1 MLLLYRLGI
10 ALYLLVLHVLSL
22 FNAKAKQ
29 FTGGRKSQ
37 GPVFDELL
45 LVREERVWFHFPSLG
60 EFEQGR
66 PVLELYKAKYPD
78 IKIVVTFFSPS
89 GYENRK
95 NYPLADYV
103 LYLPMDGRKRSL
115 KTIAA
120 INPRF
125 AVFTKY
131 DFWYYY
137 FFHLN
142 RQKRGLYVI
151 SAIFRPGQVFFKP
164 WGALFRRLLSYATWL
179 FVQDEASYKLLKQ
192 IGIKQ
197 VAVSGDTRF
206 DRVLELAAA
215 PKSFPAVAAFCSGAA
230 GILVAGSTWPADEDL
245 LSRLITDQAARD
257 WKFII
262 APHEL
267 SRISRP
273 GFLEGFDAR
282 IVYYSDWVR
291 EVSVN
296 PAGVAQGGVDQV
308 GVQEASILVIDNI
321 GMLSSLY
328 AYGQIGY
335 IGGGFGSGIHNI
347 LEAGA
352 AGIPVL
358 IGPNYTRFK
367 EARDMIQ
374 QGGALGVTD
383 TLSLSKAFETLSDK
397 VEYTTRGNIFKDYI
411 ASQAGASA
419 RILAKITQL
428 ESSS

>member
-10 ALYLLVLHVLSL
+10 ALYLLVLHFLSL
-22 FNAKAKQ
+22 FNTKAKQ

-37 GPVFDELL
+37 GPIFDELL
-45 LVREERVWFHFPSLG
+45 SVNEERVWFHFPSLG

-78 IKIVVTFFSPS
+78 VKIVVTFFSPS

-95 NYPLADYV
+95 NYPLANYV

-115 KTIAA
+115 ETIAA

-131 DFWYYY
+131 DFWYYC
-137 FFHLN
+137 FFYLN

-179 FVQDEASYKLLKQ
+179 FVQDEASARLVNQ

-197 VAVSGDTRF
+197 VSVTGDTRF
-206 DRVLELAAA
+206 DRVIKLAAA
-215 PKSFPAVAAFCSGAA
+215 SKSFPAVSEFCAGAA

-245 LSRLITDQAARD
+245 LRDLIKEEAARD
-257 WKFII
+257 WKLII

-267 SRISRP
+267 DRVSRP
-273 GFLEGFDAR
+273 GFLTGFG
-282 IVYYSDWVR
+282 
-291 EVSVN
+291 
-296 PAGVAQGGVDQV
+296 AGVAYYSKWVRQGGVNEV
-308 GVQEASILVIDNI
+308 GVQEARILVIDNI

-328 AYGQIGY
+328 AYGHIGY

-374 QGGALGVTD
+374 QGGALVVTD
-383 TLSLSKAFETLSDK
+383 SHTLSQTFKTLSDK
-397 VEYTTRGNIFKDYI
+397 AEYTTRGNIFKDYI
-411 ASQAGASA
+411 ASQAGASQ
-419 RILAKITQL
+419 RILAKIADL
-428 ESSS
+428 ESKARPQFN

>member
-22 FNAKAKQ
+22 FNTKAKQ

-45 LVREERVWFHFPSLG
+45 SVREERVWFHFPSLG
-60 EFEQGR
+60 EFEQGQ

-95 NYPLADYV
+95 NYPLANYV
-103 LYLPMDGRKRSL
+103 LYLPLDGRKRSL

-137 FFHLN
+137 FFYLN

-179 FVQDEASYKLLKQ
+179 FVQDKASSELLKQ

-215 PKSFPAVAAFCSGAA
+215 PKSFPAVAAFCAGST

-245 LSRLITDQAARD
+245 LKHLVLDDAARN

-273 GFLEGFDAR
+273 GFLDGFKAES
-282 IVYYSDWVR
+282 IAYYSELVCEDGVKQQ
-291 EVSVN
+291 SVN
-296 PAGVAQGGVDQV
+296 GTR
-308 GVQEASILVIDNI
+308 ILVIDNI

-328 AYGQIGY
+328 AYGHIGY

-367 EARDMIQ
+367 EAREMVKM
-374 QGGALGVTD
+374 GGALAVKD
-383 TLSLSKAFETLSDK
+383 TPSLSVAFKTLADKA
-397 VEYTTRGNIFKDYI
+397 EYITRGNIFKDYI
-411 ASQAGASA
+411 ASHAGASA
-419 RILAKITQL
+419 RILAKIAEL
-428 ESSS
+428 ESLAHPIV